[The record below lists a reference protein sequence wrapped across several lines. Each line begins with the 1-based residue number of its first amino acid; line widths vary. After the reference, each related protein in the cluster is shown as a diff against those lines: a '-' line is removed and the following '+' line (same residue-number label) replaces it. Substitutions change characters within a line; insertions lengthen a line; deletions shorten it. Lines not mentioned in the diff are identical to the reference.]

1 MKIDAIGI
9 AMLAFFAAFA
19 PSVAASADEIR
30 IPIAG
35 NPPEGWEVKEWN
47 GKAGYSVEETEIG
60 KALHLKSDGTST
72 ALHREVSFD
81 IQSRRFLNWK
91 WKVVKL
97 PRGADVRDKS
107 LDDQAAQVYVVFPK
121 WPAAVNSNLIGY
133 IWDSGAPDGAVVT
146 SRKYSKI
153 KYFVIKSGDKGL
165 GQWFAEKRNVYEDYK
180 AAFNEEPPPVG
191 KISVQIDSDDTKTTG
206 ESYVGDIY
214 FSSN

>member
-1 MKIDAIGI
+1 MRTSAIGI
-9 AMLAFFAAFA
+9 AILTLFL
-19 PSVAASADEIR
+19 AASVFAVAPDNHIR

-35 NPPEGWEVKEWN
+35 NPPDGWEIKEWN

-81 IQSRRFLNWK
+81 IQTNRFLNWK

-97 PRGADVRDKS
+97 PKGGDVRDKS
-107 LDDQAAQVYVVFPK
+107 LDDQAVQIYVVFPK
-121 WPAAVNSNLIGY
+121 WPATVNSNLIGY
-133 IWDSGAPDGAVVT
+133 IWDSGAPSGALVT
-146 SRKYSKI
+146 SQKYSKI

-165 GQWFAEKRNVYEDYK
+165 GKWFTEKRNVYEDYK

-191 KISVQIDSDDTKTTG
+191 KVSVQIDSDDTKTLG
-206 ESYVGDIY
+206 ESFIGDIY
-214 FSSN
+214 FSSK